1 MDKAPST
8 PGPTKPPS
16 RFGWRRVAGWGLEVF
31 MVVLIA
37 GIVLATVTPAIVRY
51 LDDKKA
57 ARVETK

>member
-1 MDKAPST
+1 
-8 PGPTKPPS
+8 
-16 RFGWRRVAGWGLEVF
+16 

>member
-8 PGPTKPPS
+8 PGPTQPTS

-31 MVVLIA
+31 MVLLIA
-37 GIVLATVTPAIVRY
+37 GIVLATVTPAIVQY